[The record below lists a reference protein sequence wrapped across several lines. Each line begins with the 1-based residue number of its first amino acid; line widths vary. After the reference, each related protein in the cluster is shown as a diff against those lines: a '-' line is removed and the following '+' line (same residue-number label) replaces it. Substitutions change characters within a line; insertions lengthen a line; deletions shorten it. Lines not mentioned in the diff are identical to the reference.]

1 MRSSAIV
8 LAGLSALALAAPV
21 QKRAYV
27 TDTVIDYVT
36 VFVTE
41 GNPPTVCIYLLFS
54 SLFPFQYFVLAHL
67 AHLANSQLDSR
78 IGRQSTILIS
88 NDHHA
93 NNPH

>member
-54 SLFPFQYFVLAHL
+54 SLFPFQCFGSGASGQF
-67 AHLANSQLDSR
+67 ATRLANWPPID
-78 IGRQSTILIS
+78 
-88 NDHHA
+88 D
-93 NNPH
+93 PHLQRSPR

>member
-27 TDTVIDYVT
+27 TDVVIDYVT

-41 GNPPTVCIYLLFS
+41 GLPTVSPPSHPHLNIWHFR
-54 SLFPFQYFVLAHL
+54 VL
-67 AHLANSQLDSR
+67 NWR
-78 IGRQSTILIS
+78 
-88 NDHHA
+88 
-93 NNPH
+93 